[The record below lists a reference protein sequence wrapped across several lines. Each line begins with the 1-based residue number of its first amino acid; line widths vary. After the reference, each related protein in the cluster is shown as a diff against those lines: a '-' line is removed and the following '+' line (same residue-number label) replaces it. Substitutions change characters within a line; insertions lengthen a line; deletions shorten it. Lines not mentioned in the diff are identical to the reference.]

1 MKLRGK
7 PFSLFGFPFCGCYG
21 LETMNDFESLR
32 RYAETGDESAFTE
45 LVQRYVDL
53 VYSAA
58 LRQVRGDAHL
68 AQDVTQSVFIDL
80 ARKAASISARTV
92 LTGWLYTSTRYA
104 AAKAVRAEQRRHAR
118 EQEAYAMEQL
128 SSTPAPVE
136 AWDQLRPMLDEAMHE
151 LSERDRNA
159 ILLRYFE
166 GRQLAEVGAKLGL
179 SEDAARMRVGRA
191 LEKLRGRLAGRG
203 VTSTVAVLVAL
214 LASQTVTAAPAGLAV
229 NIAGTALASASAG
242 VGSALTILK
251 LITMTKL
258 KIGLISALVVAGV
271 ATPFIIQHQNQV
283 TLREENQTLRQ
294 QNEETALQLSQLSAE
309 NLRLSNLI
317 SQAGSSGSSQDG
329 GSNELLKLRAE
340 VTRLRQDLRGS
351 SRSGVTTG
359 AGDDPSMDASLKT
372 WATRVS
378 QLKQRVEQMP
388 DKKIP
393 ELQLV
398 TDKDW
403 FDAVKSVKQLETEDD
418 FRQAFNDLRH
428 NVKGEFVRMLQQALR
443 GYSKAN
449 DGMLPTDLSQ
459 LKPYF
464 EKPVDDAV
472 LRRYSLIQTGKAI
485 DVPQGQYIVA
495 ETAQPVDDEYDSVFK
510 AGMTSINSSS
520 VNRTEDALKQAG
532 MEYAEAHGGLLP
544 TDPSQLAPYL
554 KQPIDP
560 AVVQRTLDKVPP
572 GVTTWDQLKAA
583 LNLK

>member
-1 MKLRGK
+1 
-7 PFSLFGFPFCGCYG
+7 
-21 LETMNDFESLR
+21 MNDYELLR
-32 RYAETGDESAFTE
+32 SYAETGSESDFTE

-58 LRQVRGDAHL
+58 LRQVGGDAAL

-118 EQEAYAMEQL
+118 EQEAYAMQQL
-128 SSTPAPVE
+128 TSTPAPAE

-203 VTSTVAVLVAL
+203 VTSTAAALAAL
-214 LASQTVTAAPAGLAV
+214 LASQTITAAPAGLAV
-229 NIAGTALASASAG
+229 NIAGTAVASASAG
-242 VGSALTILK
+242 AGSTLTILK

-271 ATPFIIQHQNQV
+271 ATPLIIQHQNEVNLHDENQSL
-283 TLREENQTLRQ
+283 LREHE
-294 QNEETALQLSQLSAE
+294 QLNGEITRLSAE
-309 NLRLSNLI
+309 NFRLSQLVAQANSSSL
-317 SQAGSSGSSQDG
+317 SQNS

-340 VTRLRQDLRGS
+340 VTRLRQQQRAS
-351 SRSGVTTG
+351 SRSSAAAG

-378 QLKQRVEQMP
+378 QLKQRIEQMP

-418 FRQAFNDLRH
+418 YRQAFDGLRR
-428 NVKGEFVRMLQQALR
+428 NVKSEFVGMLQQALR
-443 GYSKAN
+443 GYTKAN
-449 DGMLPTDLSQ
+449 DGMLPADLSQ

-464 EKPVDDAV
+464 EKPVDDAI
-472 LRRYSLIQTGKAI
+472 LGRYSLLQQGKAS

-495 ETAQPVDDEYDSVFK
+495 ETAPPVDDEYDTVYKVSMN
-510 AGMTSINSSS
+510 GINSSS

-532 MEYAEAHGGLLP
+532 MEYAQAHGGLLP

-583 LNLK
+583 LNIK

>member
-1 MKLRGK
+1 
-7 PFSLFGFPFCGCYG
+7 
-21 LETMNDFESLR
+21 MNDYELLR
-32 RYAETGDESAFTE
+32 SYAETGSESDFTE

-58 LRQVRGDAHL
+58 LRQVGGDAAL

-118 EQEAYAMEQL
+118 EQEAYAMQQL
-128 SSTPAPVE
+128 TSTPAPAE

-203 VTSTVAVLVAL
+203 VTSTAAALAAL
-214 LASQTVTAAPAGLAV
+214 LASQTITAAPAGLAV
-229 NIAGTALASASAG
+229 NIAGTAVASASAG
-242 VGSALTILK
+242 AGSTLTILK

-271 ATPFIIQHQNQV
+271 ATPLIIQHQNEVNLHDENQSL
-283 TLREENQTLRQ
+283 LREHE
-294 QNEETALQLSQLSAE
+294 QLNGEITRLSAE
-309 NLRLSNLI
+309 NFRLSQLVAQANSSSL
-317 SQAGSSGSSQDG
+317 SQNS

-340 VTRLRQDLRGS
+340 VTRLRQQQRAS
-351 SRSGVTTG
+351 SRSSAAAG

-378 QLKQRVEQMP
+378 QLKQRIEQMP

-418 FRQAFNDLRH
+418 YRQAFDGLRR
-428 NVKGEFVRMLQQALR
+428 NVKSEFVGMLQQALR
-443 GYSKAN
+443 GYTKAN
-449 DGMLPTDLSQ
+449 DGMLPADLSQ

-464 EKPVDDAV
+464 EKPVDDAI
-472 LRRYSLIQTGKAI
+472 LGRYSLLQQGKAS

-495 ETAQPVDDEYDSVFK
+495 ETAPPVDDDTVYKVSMN
-510 AGMTSINSSS
+510 GINSSS

-532 MEYAEAHGGLLP
+532 MEYAQAHGGLLP

-583 LNLK
+583 LNIK

>member
-1 MKLRGK
+1 L
-7 PFSLFGFPFCGCYG
+7 PDHSFSLFGFLFCGCYG
-21 LETMNDFESLR
+21 LETMNDYELLR
-32 RYAETGDESAFTE
+32 GYAETGSESDFTE

-53 VYSAA
+53 IYSAA
-58 LRQVRGDAHL
+58 LRQVGGDAAL

-118 EQEAYAMEQL
+118 EQEAYAMQQL
-128 SSTPAPVE
+128 TSNPAPAE

-203 VTSTVAVLVAL
+203 VASTAAALAAL

-242 VGSALTILK
+242 AGSTLTILK

-271 ATPFIIQHQNQV
+271 ATPLIIQHENEVNLHDENQSL
-283 TLREENQTLRQ
+283 LREHE
-294 QNEETALQLSQLSAE
+294 QLNGELTKLSAE
-309 NLRLSNLI
+309 NVRLSNLI
-317 SQAGSSGSSQDG
+317 SQTGSAASSQNG
-329 GSNELLKLRAE
+329 SSNELLKLRAE
-340 VTRLRQDLRGS
+340 VTRLRQEQRAS
-351 SRSGVTTG
+351 SRSGGAAG

-378 QLKQRVEQMP
+378 QLKQRIEQMP
-388 DKKIP
+388 EKKIP
-393 ELQLV
+393 ELQFV
-398 TDKDW
+398 ADKDW
-403 FDAVKSVKQLETEDD
+403 FDAVKSVKQLQTDD
-418 FRQAFNDLRH
+418 DYRQAFNDLRH
-428 NVKGEFVRMLQQALR
+428 DVKMEFVRMLQQALR
-443 GYSKAN
+443 GYAKAS

-464 EKPVDDAV
+464 DQPVDDAV
-472 LRRYSLIQTGKAI
+472 LRRYSLLQTGKAS
-485 DVPQGQYIVA
+485 DVPQNQYIVA
-495 ETAQPVDDEYDSVFK
+495 ETAPPVDDEYDSVFK
-510 AGMTSINSSS
+510 IGMTGINSSS
-520 VNRTEDALKQAG
+520 VNSTEDALKQAG
-532 MEYAEAHGGLLP
+532 MEYAQAHGGLLP

-560 AVVQRTLDKVPP
+560 AVVQKTLDKVPP

-583 LNLK
+583 LNIK